1 MNTKKILGHSLPDAI
16 LVLYYPLY
24 NAHGPSKENAKK
36 LSTNRYDESSVE
48 NEI

>member
-1 MNTKKILGHSLPDAI
+1 MTAKKILGHSLPDTI
-16 LVLYYPLY
+16 LVWYYPLY
-24 NAHGPSKENAKK
+24 NAHGPSEENAKK